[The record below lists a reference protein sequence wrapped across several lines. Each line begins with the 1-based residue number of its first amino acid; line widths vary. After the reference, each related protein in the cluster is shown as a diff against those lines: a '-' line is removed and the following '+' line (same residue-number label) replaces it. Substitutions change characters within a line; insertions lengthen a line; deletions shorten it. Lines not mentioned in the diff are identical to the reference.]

1 MDKLNIRKIQ
11 AEIENVETVIAVLN
25 KYKVIKKYSELELA
39 GIATYIHNFYNGTE
53 NILKQLLLNKT
64 IKIEDTPSWHREL
77 LLKAFENQIV
87 SEKLHDNLLK
97 FLSFRHFFIHSY
109 SFILDEKE
117 LKSLLAI
124 IFETWKEFKAQIK
137 M

>member
-25 KYKVIKKYSELELA
+25 KYKEIRKYSELELA

-53 NILKQLLLNKT
+53 NILKQMLLNKN